1 MPVPHLT
8 KVTAAR
14 GPAPAAVPLSDPST
28 RRVTIVRGRT
38 RPATIPPVVI
48 TRHRGQQY
56 PQSPY
61 PGQGVANRTNTMAI
75 LSLVFAFVFFPLGI
89 VFGFV
94 ARSQI
99 KRTGEEGSGL
109 ALAGIIVGFAATA
122 ILVAYLVVVAV
133 FFSAVMG
140 GIKDFSPTPR
150 PRATF

>member
-1 MPVPHLT
+1 MS
-8 KVTAAR
+8 
-14 GPAPAAVPLSDPST
+14 GQDPY
-28 RRVTIVRGRT
+28 GQQD
-38 RPATIPPVVI
+38 RPQQY
-48 TRHRGQQY
+48 GQQY

-140 GIKDFSPTPR
+140 GIQDFSPTPR